1 MCFVQRWT
9 GVLLGGLGHLR
20 GADALG
26 GGSPTRARGPAVRS
40 ITSHASLLL
49 SSQRR
54 LVSAFSAGS
63 VILGVL
69 LLPLFV
75 FDVFKIDELVPL
87 LPLTILI
94 GVATAAQGLVFFWMR
109 SGRRFQAAGVA
120 SAGIQAST
128 CIGVALLARGNGTFS
143 LAALMFTVVPLML
156 AGSVLDP
163 LEYRVVV
170 GVIHLGALATSAA
183 LFSQYGWIIVVG
195 PFIVLVAGAFIIYT
209 TGRVAHDLDLRD
221 GQHRIEEARLGYEA
235 TTDPL
240 TGLLNRRGFVVAAES
255 EFRLARR
262 QGVGVTLVYLDV
274 DELKAVNDARGHV
287 CGDDLLRRTA
297 CLLSGVL
304 RASDLVGRIGGD
316 EFAVFALE
324 DLKPF
329 AAQLAAAM
337 DRHNSEDISAPP
349 VRLSY
354 GAVYA
359 PPGDERSLEELLCDA
374 DGRMYAAKR
383 SGRTAHG

>member
-1 MCFVQRWT
+1 
-9 GVLLGGLGHLR
+9 
-20 GADALG
+20 
-26 GGSPTRARGPAVRS
+26 
-40 ITSHASLLL
+40 L
-49 SSQRR
+49 SSRRR

-75 FDVFKIDELVPL
+75 FDVFEIDELVPL

-94 GVATAAQGLVFFWMR
+94 GVATAVQGLVFFWMR
-109 SGRRFQAAGVA
+109 SGRRLQAAGAA
-120 SAGIQAST
+120 SAAIQAST

-163 LEYRVVV
+163 LEYRIIV
-170 GVIHLGALATSAA
+170 GVIQAGALAASAA
-183 LFSQYGWIIVVG
+183 LFPQYGWIIVVG
-195 PFIVLVAGAFIIYT
+195 PLIVLVAGAFIIYAS
-209 TGRVAHDLDLRD
+209 GRVAHDLELRD
-221 GQHRIEEARLGYEA
+221 GQHLIEEARLGHEA

-255 EFRLARR
+255 ELRLARR
-262 QGVGVTLVYLDV
+262 QGAGVTLVYLDV

-287 CGDDLLRRTA
+287 CGDDLLCRTA

-316 EFAVFALE
+316 EFAVFALD
-324 DLKPF
+324 DLRSF
-329 AAQLAAAM
+329 AAQLVEAT
-337 DRHNSEDISAPP
+337 DRHNSEDVSRPP
-349 VRLSY
+349 VRLSH
-354 GAVYA
+354 GVVYA
-359 PPGDERSLEELLCDA
+359 PPEDERSLEELLCDA

-383 SGRTAHG
+383 SGRTARG